1 MGRVPARSRAW
12 GPRGDTPVPTRS
24 VSLPA
29 PWRPYSC
36 ASTHNAGFVLGQALP
51 RRHEGVFCVR
61 GERGVPP
68 GCSGGVGRAVPSR
81 AEQPG
86 AVLLFR
92 PRCGHRAAFQLSPC
106 PPGAAGSGGDEFVG
120 SQPALGPCFVLGR
133 GARSWGA
140 SVGME
145 QVRSRSGAGPAFPV
159 FLGPACPV
167 PAGFPAPRDLPSPG
181 AGCCDIP
188 CALAQQ
194 GETEARRRPGAAG
207 VRGGPDGTVGASSC
221 PPCRSGMR
229 RVPVQCERGDGGT
242 GHGDSKP
249 PWHGHPRAGRGL
261 CPYKSLSRG
270 VTRGPWGPSPSPL
283 FAAARG
289 LPGFPWRPAAFSLS
303 PFFLPFSISR
313 RRGPAGA
320 RPHRGAA
327 GRDKL
332 FGKRL
337 LQAGRYIMSHK
348 AWMKTVPT
356 ENCDVLMTFPDT
368 TDDHTLLWLLNH
380 IRLGIPELIVQ
391 VRHHKHTR
399 VYAFFVTATYESLLR
414 GADEIGLRKPV
425 KAEFGGGMR
434 SFSCEEDYIYE
445 NIENEL
451 YFFTS
456 QERQNIIRYWLENLR
471 AKQGE
476 ALHNI
481 HFLEG
486 QPIIPELAARGV
498 IQQVF
503 PLHEQR
509 ILKRLMK
516 SWVQAICEAQ
526 PLDEI
531 CDYFGVKIAMYFAWL
546 GFYTSAMVYPAVFGS
561 ILYTFTESDQTSQD
575 ICCVVFAIFNVIW
588 ATLFLEEWK
597 RRGAEFAYK
606 WGTLDTPAESIEEPR
621 PQFRGIKRIS
631 PVTSAEEFYYPPWKR
646 LLFQCLVSLPV
657 CLACLS
663 FVFLVM
669 LGCFQL
675 QEFVLSIKE
684 LPRIIRFLPKIVL
697 AVIVTTCDEVYK
709 KIAYWLNDME
719 NYRLQSAYEKH
730 LIIKIVLLLLI
741 FSLSQSLMRQLKEA
755 LLPFIFL
762 HLHLSLIFFK
772 GLLGFCWRLGVSKM
786 LATLLITRQFLQNVK
801 EVSQPHLYRRLRRGD
816 LSLRSLREVAHAV
829 LRLLARPRS
838 PPAPGAA
845 PEGSRGEKKCLNGG
859 CGVPEEEEE
868 EEERRE
874 SDSED
879 ESALDCGLKLKK
891 VSFIEK
897 AERRGTEP
905 GGPEDES
912 FLEEGSPTMV
922 EKGMD
927 PASVFELGEDEDDA
941 EGPPGSPVKAAE
953 PVAVLRGG
961 RRRRAAESREEE
973 EGEEEGRKRNRAS
986 WIDPP
991 EEDYSTQL
999 TQAEVESCMK
1009 KYEDTFQDYQEMFI
1023 QFGYVVL
1030 FSSAFPLAAMCAL
1043 VNNVIEIRSDA
1054 FKLCTGLQRPFGQR
1068 VESIGQ
1074 WQKVMEAMGVL
1085 AIVVNC
1091 YLIAQCGQLQR
1102 LFPWLSPEGAIISV
1116 VVLEHF
1122 ALLLKYV
1129 IQVAIP
1135 DIPAWVAEEMAKLEY
1150 QRREA
1155 FKKHERQAQHH
1166 FQQQQRRKR
1175 EEEERQR
1182 HAEYQARKERESN
1195 RDEAKPEAAGQD
1207 PAHEKSQGKGK
1218 GSGGTS
1224 HGSDKPKRPSSL
1236 LATNNVMK
1244 LKQIIPLQGKF
1255 LSGGAGAGS
1264 TAAARSPQSPTGSDN
1279 KLPGFLSF
1287 KFLKSPETKRD
1298 AGTEKVQSPTKPF
1311 NPGKLFNF
1319 GKSEGASGNGAAA
1332 TASPQPRPGPSTDGG
1347 ERPGPSKSH
1356 LNGVP
1361 EDGGREEPEPRAEEE
1376 SGGYK
1381 L

>member
-1 MGRVPARSRAW
+1 MASSTHGCL
-12 GPRGDTPVPTRS
+12 DT
-24 VSLPA
+24 LPA
-29 PWRPYSC
+29 PPRQLSGTFLGTGSC
-36 ASTHNAGFVLGQALP
+36 RRRNLSRS
-51 RRHEGVFCVR
+51 RRHQEQECDLCHGDR
-61 GERGVPP
+61 HTQGVP
-68 GCSGGVGRAVPSR
+68 
-81 AEQPG
+81 
-86 AVLLFR
+86 
-92 PRCGHRAAFQLSPC
+92 
-106 PPGAAGSGGDEFVG
+106 
-120 SQPALGPCFVLGR
+120 
-133 GARSWGA
+133 
-140 SVGME
+140 
-145 QVRSRSGAGPAFPV
+145 
-159 FLGPACPV
+159 
-167 PAGFPAPRDLPSPG
+167 APT
-181 AGCCDIP
+181 P
-188 CALAQQ
+188 CA
-194 GETEARRRPGAAG
+194 GRWVGCFG
-207 VRGGPDGTVGASSC
+207 VRFP
-221 PPCRSGMR
+221 
-229 RVPVQCERGDGGT
+229 
-242 GHGDSKP
+242 
-249 PWHGHPRAGRGL
+249 
-261 CPYKSLSRG
+261 
-270 VTRGPWGPSPSPL
+270 GPWGVPHPFPPS
-283 FAAARG
+283 
-289 LPGFPWRPAAFSLS
+289 LPPA
-303 PFFLPFSISR
+303 
-313 RRGPAGA
+313 
-320 RPHRGAA
+320 
-327 GRDKL
+327 DKL

-476 ALHNI
+476 SLHNI

-498 IQQVF
+498 IQQLF

-516 SWVQAICEAQ
+516 SWVQAVCEAQ

-561 ILYTFTESDQTSQD
+561 ILYTFTENDQTSQD

-646 LLFQCLVSLPV
+646 LLFQCLVSLPI
-657 CLACLS
+657 CLTCLS
-663 FVFLVM
+663 LVFLLM

-675 QEFVLSIKE
+675 QEFVLSIQE
-684 LPRIIRFLPKIVL
+684 LPRIIRFLPKILL
-697 AVIVTTCDEVYK
+697 AIIVTACDELYK

-730 LIIKIVLLLLI
+730 LIIKIVLFQFVNSYL
-741 FSLSQSLMRQLKEA
+741 SLFYIGFYLKDMDRLKE
-755 LLPFIFL
+755 
-762 HLHLSLIFFK
+762 
-772 GLLGFCWRLGVSKM
+772 M
-786 LATLLITRQFLQNVK
+786 LATLLITRQLLQNVR

-816 LSLRSLREVAHAV
+816 LNLRSLHQLAQA
-829 LRLLARPRS
+829 LLCLLVPRRH
-838 PPAPGAA
+838 PQAPSDGL
-845 PEGSRGEKKCLNGG
+845 RGERKCLNGG

-874 SDSED
+874 SDSEE

-891 VSFIEK
+891 VSFIER
-897 AERRGTEP
+897 AERRSTEP
-905 GGPEDES
+905 GGAEDDS

-927 PASVFELGEDEDDA
+927 PASVFELCEDEDEA
-941 EGPPGSPVKAAE
+941 EGAPGSPVKAME
-953 PVAVLRGG
+953 PAVVPRAG
-961 RRRRAAESREEE
+961 RRRRVAESREEE
-973 EGEEEGRKRNRAS
+973 EGEEEGTKRNRAS

-1043 VNNVIEIRSDA
+1043 VNNIIEIRSDA

-1074 WQKVMEAMGVL
+1074 WQ
-1085 AIVVNC
+1085 
-1091 YLIAQCGQLQR
+1091 
-1102 LFPWLSPEGAIISV
+1102 
-1116 VVLEHF
+1116 HF
-1122 ALLLKYV
+1122 ALFLKYI

-1182 HAEYQARKERESN
+1182 HAEYQARKERECS
-1195 RDEAKPEAAGQD
+1195 RDEAKPEATGQD
-1207 PAHEKSQGKGK
+1207 PAHDKSQSKGK
-1218 GSGGTS
+1218 GSGGS
-1224 HGSDKPKRPSSL
+1224 HGGSDKPKRPSSL

-1264 TAAARSPQSPTGSDN
+1264 TATTRSPQSPTGSEN

-1298 AGTEKVQSPTKPF
+1298 VGTEKVQSPTKPF

-1319 GKSEGASGNGAAA
+1319 GKSEGAGGNGAVA
-1332 TASPQPRPGPSTDGG
+1332 TASPQPRSGPSMDTG
-1347 ERPGPSKSH
+1347 ERPVPSKSH

-1361 EDGGREEPEPRAEEE
+1361 EEGSREEPESRAEEE

>member
-1 MGRVPARSRAW
+1 AGSPAPAPAHGLSL
-12 GPRGDTPVPTRS
+12 S
-24 VSLPA
+24 VCLSVLLSLP
-29 PWRPYSC
+29 
-36 ASTHNAGFVLGQALP
+36 Q
-51 RRHEGVFCVR
+51 
-61 GERGVPP
+61 
-68 GCSGGVGRAVPSR
+68 
-81 AEQPG
+81 
-86 AVLLFR
+86 
-92 PRCGHRAAFQLSPC
+92 
-106 PPGAAGSGGDEFVG
+106 
-120 SQPALGPCFVLGR
+120 
-133 GARSWGA
+133 
-140 SVGME
+140 
-145 QVRSRSGAGPAFPV
+145 
-159 FLGPACPV
+159 
-167 PAGFPAPRDLPSPG
+167 
-181 AGCCDIP
+181 
-188 CALAQQ
+188 
-194 GETEARRRPGAAG
+194 
-207 VRGGPDGTVGASSC
+207 
-221 PPCRSGMR
+221 
-229 RVPVQCERGDGGT
+229 
-242 GHGDSKP
+242 
-249 PWHGHPRAGRGL
+249 
-261 CPYKSLSRG
+261 
-270 VTRGPWGPSPSPL
+270 
-283 FAAARG
+283 
-289 LPGFPWRPAAFSLS
+289 
-303 PFFLPFSISR
+303 
-313 RRGPAGA
+313 
-320 RPHRGAA
+320 
-327 GRDKL
+327 
-332 FGKRL
+332 
-337 LQAGRYIMSHK
+337 
-348 AWMKTVPT
+348 
-356 ENCDVLMTFPDT
+356 
-368 TDDHTLLWLLNH
+368 
-380 IRLGIPELIVQ
+380 
-391 VRHHKHTR
+391 
-399 VYAFFVTATYESLLR
+399 
-414 GADEIGLRKPV
+414 
-425 KAEFGGGMR
+425 
-434 SFSCEEDYIYE
+434 
-445 NIENEL
+445 
-451 YFFTS
+451 
-456 QERQNIIRYWLENLR
+456 
-471 AKQGE
+471 
-476 ALHNI
+476 
-481 HFLEG
+481 
-486 QPIIPELAARGV
+486 
-498 IQQVF
+498 
-503 PLHEQR
+503 
-509 ILKRLMK
+509 
-516 SWVQAICEAQ
+516 
-526 PLDEI
+526 
-531 CDYFGVKIAMYFAWL
+531 
-546 GFYTSAMVYPAVFGS
+546 
-561 ILYTFTESDQTSQD
+561 
-575 ICCVVFAIFNVIW
+575 
-588 ATLFLEEWK
+588 
-597 RRGAEFAYK
+597 
-606 WGTLDTPAESIEEPR
+606 
-621 PQFRGIKRIS
+621 
-631 PVTSAEEFYYPPWKR
+631 
-646 LLFQCLVSLPV
+646 
-657 CLACLS
+657 
-663 FVFLVM
+663 
-669 LGCFQL
+669 
-675 QEFVLSIKE
+675 
-684 LPRIIRFLPKIVL
+684 
-697 AVIVTTCDEVYK
+697 
-709 KIAYWLNDME
+709 
-719 NYRLQSAYEKH
+719 
-730 LIIKIVLLLLI
+730 LLLI
-741 FSLSQSLMRQLKEA
+741 FSLSQSLVRQLKEA

-786 LATLLITRQFLQNVK
+786 LATLLITRQFLQNVR

-816 LSLRSLREVAHAV
+816 LNLRSLRQLAHAV
-829 LRLLARPRS
+829 LRLLAPRHRP
-838 PPAPGAA
+838 PVP

-874 SDSED
+874 SDSEE

-897 AERRGTEP
+897 AERRGGEP

-927 PASVFELGEDEDDA
+927 PASVFELCEDEEEA

-953 PVAVLRGG
+953 PAVVPRAG

-973 EGEEEGRKRNRAS
+973 EGEEEGRRRNRAS

-1122 ALLLKYV
+1122 ALFLKYI

-1182 HAEYQARKERESN
+1182 HAEYQARKERESS
-1195 RDEAKPEAAGQD
+1195 RDEAKSEAAGQD
-1207 PAHEKSQGKGK
+1207 PAHEKSQSKGK

-1255 LSGGAGAGS
+1255 LSGGTGAGS
-1264 TAAARSPQSPTGSDN
+1264 TATARSPQSPTGSEN

-1319 GKSEGASGNGAAA
+1319 GKSEGAGGNGTAA
-1332 TASPQPRPGPSTDGG
+1332 TASPQPRPGPSADTG
-1347 ERPGPSKSH
+1347 ERPVPSKSH

-1361 EDGGREEPEPRAEEE
+1361 EEGGREEPESRAEEE